1 MRKST
6 LLISALSIYGM
17 TANPVSA
24 LGECGLSC
32 CIAGANSSGV
42 TLAENF
48 GLSLQYEY
56 MDMGTIREGRD
67 KISPS
72 DVINRHWRMGGKY
85 SVPTKMTM
93 EKLSLAMA
101 VPVNERFQVL
111 GMIPYLKNDMEMRM
125 KSPMGMTM
133 NHTMDTIKG
142 LGDISVLGFY
152 TAYTDAP
159 IRPKERLTLGFGL
172 KAPTGDNTE
181 KNASGNYVHAMM
193 QLGSGSWDP
202 IWTANYMRAFYP
214 LVLQASLFY
223 QLTTEGD
230 EGYEFGD
237 QFSYDLASRYQV
249 SNFLNLGLDLH
260 GIYARKDKDHDG
272 KYSQIATSMVDNP
285 ENTGLHSLFLS
296 PVVQYKIPNS
306 GGSVELKYQHP
317 IYQDVNGYQQVI
329 DNRWLLSLTWNF

>member
-1 MRKST
+1 MKKPV
-6 LLISALSIYGM
+6 LLASALAIYGM

-42 TLAENF
+42 TLAQNL

-56 MDMGTIREGRD
+56 MDMGTIRHGTGEVD
-67 KISPS
+67 HNE
-72 DVINRHWRMGGKY
+72 VINRHWKMGGKY
-85 SVPTKMTM
+85 SIPTKMTM
-93 EKLSLAMA
+93 EKLSLATA
-101 VPVNERFQVL
+101 VPINERFQLL

-133 NHTMDTIKG
+133 DHTMDTIKG
-142 LGDISVLGFY
+142 LGDISLFGFY

-159 IRPKERLTLGFGL
+159 IRPTTRLTLGFGV
-172 KAPTGDNTE
+172 KTPTGNNTE
-181 KNASGNYVHAMM
+181 KNDSGSYIHAMM

-202 IWTANYMRAFYP
+202 IFTVNYMRAFYP
-214 LVLQASLFY
+214 LVLQGSVFY
-223 QLTTEGD
+223 QMTTEGD

-237 QFSYDLASRYQV
+237 QLSYDLASRYQV
-249 SNFLNLGLDLH
+249 GNFLNLGVDLH

-272 KYSQIATSMVDNP
+272 KYSKIGMSMVDNP
-285 ENTGLHSLFLS
+285 ENTGLHSIFIS

-306 GGSVELKYQHP
+306 GGSLELKYQHP
-317 IYQDVNGYQQVI
+317 LRQDVNGYQQVV
-329 DNRWLLSLTWNF
+329 DSRWLLSLTWNF